1 MLATPFL
8 MKPIL
13 ILGVEGDAKN
23 IVDIINRVNLIK
35 KTWNLK
41 EYLDDN
47 IKKLNKIFNDYKVTG
62 KIGDIEK
69 LLDYNYI
76 SSLGSLK
83 KKIILKREYLR
94 N

>member
-1 MLATPFL
+1 